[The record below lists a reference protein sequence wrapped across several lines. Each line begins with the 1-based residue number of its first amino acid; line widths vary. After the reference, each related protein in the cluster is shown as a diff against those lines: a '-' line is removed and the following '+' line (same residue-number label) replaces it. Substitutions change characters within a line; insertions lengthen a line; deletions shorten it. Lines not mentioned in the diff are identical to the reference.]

1 MKSSYAISRS
11 LSNGRLSWQRA
22 NNVFGKFEFIYSTK
36 KIFWLFFG
44 LYDKYDLSSL
54 KSNTCH
60 IIRQC
65 GSDPLTKI
73 LRSQHHFGCI
83 KYSLDLK
90 IVGILEI
97 RKRCRAGGHLP
108 TWAHWWSWSL
118 RLSTYARWSFVTN
131 SLSVLMRY
139 SRACKWIC
147 AIQMKIE

>member
-1 MKSSYAISRS
+1 M
-11 LSNGRLSWQRA
+11 
-22 NNVFGKFEFIYSTK
+22 FGKFEFIYSTK

-97 RKRCRAGGHLP
+97 RKRCGAGGKLP
-108 TWAHWWSWSL
+108 TLLVKLIVEA
-118 RLSTYARWSFVTN
+118 VD
-131 SLSVLMRY
+131 
-139 SRACKWIC
+139 IC
-147 AIQMKIE
+147 AVELRDKLLVSFDEILKCLQINKGDNFKK